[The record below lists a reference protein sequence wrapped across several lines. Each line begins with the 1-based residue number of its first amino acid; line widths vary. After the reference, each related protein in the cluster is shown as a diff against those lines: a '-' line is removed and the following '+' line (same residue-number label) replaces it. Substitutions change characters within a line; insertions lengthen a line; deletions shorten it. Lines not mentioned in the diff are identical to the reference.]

1 MLTERVV
8 EFAVRHREHLRPR
21 RIRRDDVLVECDRQA
36 VFRKVQRRERG
47 EILQIRVIIVKISFA
62 EALLRDLLV
71 DIPINAL
78 LQRVSLQIA
87 LLRGQRVQ
95 RQEFARRQ
103 VKVPRAGG
111 GIRMHAAVV
120 GVALGRDAQELPLG
134 HIGLRHGQ
142 LARPKA
148 SLCKRARTT
157 LGIELLCLRSDLR
170 RIGLKPCEHVVHL
183 RIEGILRRELRRID
197 RAAVGRHILRRR
209 VKLAA
214 FRAQLKH
221 RQLVALRHQHRA
233 VVGLVFV
240 FIDLRC
246 NFKMQ
251 RALRADLVRRV
262 LLLCAACGKIQCQ
275 YAAKQHHPFFHRSLL
290 SGFEEILLKRSQAP
304 ASTRRRLWQR
314 AAQGKQAHIDR
325 MPAQRAQRASVPPHS
340 ASAHRRFWSA
350 PACFP
355 FF

>member
-1 MLTERVV
+1 MQIGIVIGKVYISHVL
-8 EFAVRHREHLRPR
+8 FFDLIEHLPIDGPLEGRS
-21 RIRRDDVLVECDRQA
+21 IAVAAAFVRQ
-36 VFRKVQRRERG
+36 
-47 EILQIRVIIVKISFA
+47 IIC
-62 EALLRDLLV
+62 
-71 DIPINAL
+71 
-78 LQRVSLQIA
+78 
-87 LLRGQRVQ
+87 
-95 RQEFARRQ
+95 RQEFSRRQ
-103 VKVPRAGG
+103 VEVPRAAVAVG
-111 GIRMHAAVV
+111 MHAAVV

-148 SLCKRARTT
+148 SLCKRARTA

-170 RIGLKPCEHVVHL
+170 RIGLKPCEHVVHF
-183 RIEGILRRELRRID
+183 RIKGILRRELRCID

-233 VVGLVFV
+233 VVGLIFV

-251 RALRADLVRRV
+251 RALRADPVRRA

-304 ASTRRRLWQR
+304 VSTRRRLWQR

-350 PACFP
+350 PARSPHF
-355 FF
+355 